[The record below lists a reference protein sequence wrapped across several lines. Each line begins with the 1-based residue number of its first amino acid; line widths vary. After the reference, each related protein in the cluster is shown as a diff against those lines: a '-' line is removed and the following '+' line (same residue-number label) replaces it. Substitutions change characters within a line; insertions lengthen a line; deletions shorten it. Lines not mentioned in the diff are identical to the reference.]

1 VSPYPHRAALALVNW
16 PIGIAEKNPA
26 DVLPRVHH
34 DSLKHYAVFRNR
46 WQDAD
51 DIIVTGLWGARA
63 DGREALLVWGLGE
76 RIEWGTCPKS
86 SSSRVTGIRPDGS
99 GVFTAQAVS
108 LAVDFSKAS
117 GADALIVWTGPGA
130 GGAARGGGDKAKTQR
145 VTIGDRIYDILTLSA
160 KGEHP
165 EAKADGESV
174 AIGAQ
179 RVTFK
184 DGGIALGTL

>member
-117 GADALIVWTGPGA
+117 GTDALIVWTGPGA

-145 VTIGDRIYDILTLSA
+145 VTIGERIYDILTLSA

-165 EAKADGESV
+165 EAKADGES
-174 AIGAQ
+174 ATIGAQ
-179 RVTFK
+179 RVSFK
-184 DGGIALGTL
+184 DGIITLGPP